1 MPSRSSEIRDR
12 SLRDRRSTSRDPDAA
27 QPSQK
32 NSVVKKETREK
43 TFMDQWVEPA
53 VATQP
58 SYQDHNGA
66 PYGVLEHMQP
76 LGEPP
81 NAKVKAR
88 VKSEGPR
95 KSILGRSA
103 AAAGLDGTQETP
115 EGTPAPPAAS
125 QAPVNDSTQPPI
137 VIDDEKDDD
146 YAPAA
151 KKKEAAK
158 SRPRAGKR
166 HSEPA
171 SASAKPPKAAQKTPT
186 TAHSAAPQ
194 PGRVY
199 DKEKLQRVVEAA
211 KQRAMDVG
219 KPDLAAAVHEIWVE
233 SLKSDPLTDLLE
245 AILTQTAT
253 GPQTMEFQGFVKR
266 AKQRLKDAK
275 DKSRNQ
281 PASGTNGAQALPL
294 RSPSKS
300 TATPSTSTNARA
312 SAIPS
317 TERTD
322 LPKPKLSIKVKSP
335 NKDSKGRRRPSHGG
349 KMSASPPKK
358 RSGSVDSDSSLTD
371 LTENEDDAMDVDEQH
386 EQAAGA
392 AGPSGKANGIMPKD
406 HAAERGS
413 LAAPDRK
420 LKRSSADADFED
432 DERERIIAAKKQ
444 KLSKTINRDYAPEE
458 SDLRKSVREPPSQAR
473 PGRPKNGSLIPP
485 PLSLAPNGSRSTSA
499 RGSRAV
505 STDLDSPLSE
515 LSPASSRMSTPHIY
529 RGPPKPPPG
538 KRAKTKNSPE
548 KKQLAGYG
556 GLSGAGGAGRESPIG
571 DDDNEELSENN
582 DFCSAC
588 GGSGFLL
595 CCDGCDR
602 SFHFSCLDP
611 PLNEDAS
618 ELNEPW
624 FCYIC
629 VAKRPISAEH
639 PEKVQRGLF
648 APLFSSLKKR
658 NPSTFVLPEWLR
670 DYDQHVYTSKSG
682 DFTESAHPKTRNKP
696 GYDEVP
702 DYYRLHDA
710 KGNVI
715 LCYSCHKSSQ
725 GQRAIIRCDFCGD
738 YWHLDCLDPPLANPP
753 ARTLEGKKIYDW
765 MCPLHIDH
773 ELRNIDISMLPPRR
787 TVHVRRPKNPK
798 FVDTA
803 LNRGL
808 RNNGIVDVVDDDSD
822 DSDSEFYDEE
832 TAIEGVVYRMPAS
845 GIKLDFIDK
854 IKNTRVQ
861 ALRSERAF
869 KMARLNTNP
878 PSALQQANFSRR
890 SFVEQQ
896 LALNLAQFANTNKD
910 LDLGSDQVENLV
922 GTLIAEAPSEVVDD
936 FTAAENAEKAKS
948 SASIIPPSPPP
959 SDQPDSLST
968 EQRRELQKLQELI
981 RRKLEGS
988 KA

>member
-12 SLRDRRSTSRDPDAA
+12 SLRDRRSTSQDPNVG
-27 QPSQK
+27 QPSQIK
-32 NSVVKKETREK
+32 STVKEETRKK

-53 VATQP
+53 IATQP
-58 SYQDHNGA
+58 SYLDHNGA

-76 LGEPP
+76 LGEAP
-81 NAKVKAR
+81 NVKVKAR

-95 KSILGRSA
+95 KSVLGRSA
-103 AAAGLDGTQETP
+103 VIVGLDGTQETP

-125 QAPVNDSTQPPI
+125 QAPANGSIQPPI

-151 KKKEAAK
+151 KKKEAK
-158 SRPRAGKR
+158 PRSRVGKR

-171 SASAKPPKAAQKTPT
+171 SASTKPAKASHKMATP
-186 TAHSAAPQ
+186 ADSAAPQ
-194 PGRVY
+194 HGKVY
-199 DKEKLQRVVEAA
+199 NREKLQRVVEAA

-219 KPDLAAAVHEIWVE
+219 KPDLAAAVNEIWKE
-233 SLKSDPLTDLLE
+233 SLFSRTLTDLLE

-253 GPQTMEFQGFVKR
+253 PSQTAEFQGYVKR

-275 DKSRNQ
+275 EKPRNQ
-281 PASGTNGAQALPL
+281 PAGGTNATQALPL

-300 TATPSTSTNARA
+300 ATTASASTDIRP

-317 TERTD
+317 TERTE
-322 LPKPKLSIKVKSP
+322 LPRPKLSIKVKSP
-335 NKDSKGRRRPSHGG
+335 HRDSKGRRRLGHGG
-349 KMSASPPKK
+349 KMTVSPPKK
-358 RSGSVDSDSSLTD
+358 RSGSVGSDSSLTD
-371 LTENEDDAMDVDEQH
+371 LTENEDDAMDVDDQQ
-386 EQAAGA
+386 EQAVRA
-392 AGPSGKANGIMPKD
+392 AGPSSKLNGTQPKD

-432 DERERIIAAKKQ
+432 DERERVIAVKKQ
-444 KLSKTINRDYAPEE
+444 KLSKSINREYAPKE
-458 SDLRKSVREPPSQAR
+458 SDMRKSVREAPPQPRAA
-473 PGRPKNGSLIPP
+473 RPKNGSLIPP
-485 PLSLAPNGSRSTSA
+485 PLSLVQNGSRSTSA

-515 LSPASSRMSTPHIY
+515 LSPASSRMNTPHIY

-611 PLNEDAS
+611 PLNDDAS

-639 PEKVQRGLF
+639 PEKLQRGVF
-648 APLFSSLKKR
+648 APLFSTLKKR
-658 NPSTFVLPEWLR
+658 NPSTYLLPDWLR
-670 DYDQHVYTSKSG
+670 DYDQHVYTGKNG
-682 DFTESAHPKTRNKP
+682 DFTESVHPKTRNRAA
-696 GYDEVP
+696 YDEVP
-702 DYYRLHDA
+702 DYFRLQDP
-710 KGNVI
+710 KGNAI
-715 LCYSCHKSSQ
+715 LCYYCHKSSM
-725 GQRAIIRCDFCGD
+725 GQRTIIRCDFCPEH
-738 YWHLDCLDPPLANPP
+738 WHLDCLDPPLANPP
-753 ARTLEGKKIYDW
+753 ARSLEGKKIYDW
-765 MCPLHIDH
+765 MCPLHVDH
-773 ELRNIDISMLPPRR
+773 ELQNIDISMLPPRR
-787 TVHVRRPKNPK
+787 TVHLRRPKNPK
-798 FVDTA
+798 IVDTA

-808 RNNGIVDVVDDDSD
+808 RNNGIIDILDDASD

-832 TAIEGVVYRMPAS
+832 TAEEGIVYRMPAS

-854 IKNTRVQ
+854 VKNTRVQ
-861 ALRSERAF
+861 AIRSERAF
-869 KMARLNTNP
+869 KKARLIACP
-878 PSALQQANFSRR
+878 PSALQQANFARR
-890 SFVEQQ
+890 SFAEQQ
-896 LALNLAQFANTNKD
+896 LALNLAQFANANKD
-910 LDLGSDQVENLV
+910 LDLGRDQVENLV
-922 GTLIAEAPSEVVDD
+922 GTLIAEAPSEVVNH
-936 FTAAENAEKAKS
+936 FMAAENAAKAKS
-948 SASIIPPSPPP
+948 SASTAPPSPPP
-959 SDQPDSLST
+959 SDQPEQLSA
-968 EQRRELQKLQELI
+968 EQRKELQMLQELI
-981 RRKLEGS
+981 RRKLENS